1 MYRRLIFLTLNQ
13 NAQILM
19 MLPTLI
25 SVETV
30 HEGDCRGKLPA
41 PVKRARGRQKSVAA
55 VPALSALG
63 AAGEGCRASPRGPL
77 PFRGWDF

>member
-1 MYRRLIFLTLNQ
+1 MTLNQ

-30 HEGDCRGKLPA
+30 HEREWWKRKDAGTDEEGDGMAEVGGGGKKCN
-41 PVKRARGRQKSVAA
+41 KRKKNAT
-55 VPALSALG
+55 
-63 AAGEGCRASPRGPL
+63 
-77 PFRGWDF
+77 